1 VKLLESPNGTTPA
14 LENFATQ
21 QRIHRKPPTMTKT
34 KFKSIARNHL
44 SEVIGGVT
52 RASGASTTDQTTQM
66 QMMLSQIGDSIKS
79 LASNQNSSS
88 SSSMMPMMM
97 MMMMG
102 GGSQGGGSSAPP
114 PPPPPAPAPAGTF
127 VKVNVK

>member
-1 VKLLESPNGTTPA
+1 
-14 LENFATQ
+14 
-21 QRIHRKPPTMTKT
+21 MTKN

-44 SEVIGGVT
+44 SDVIGGVT
-52 RASGASTTDQTTQM
+52 RAAGASTSDQSTQM

-79 LASNQNSSS
+79 LASNQNNS

-102 GGSQGGGSSAPP
+102 GGSQGGGSAQAAPP
-114 PPPPPAPAPAGTF
+114 PPPPAPAGTF